1 MDSHPSRA
9 TVIAVRA
16 AVAAASKDTNVP
28 CRGRGDW
35 RVVAIG

>member
-9 TVIAVRA
+9 TVIVVRA

-28 CRGRGDW
+28 CCAQGDQEK
-35 RVVAIG
+35 ASIA